1 MATFSLIVWDQLFD
15 PVDAF
20 INVLEGTQTEVYN
33 VNNNLTDAASNIQ

>member
-20 INVLEGTQTEVYN
+20 INVLEAEEKNIYN
-33 VNNNLTDAASNIQ
+33 VNNNLTNAASNIQ